1 MKLDKIK
8 LALQNILAQFSKV
21 STDKGILQYDGDE
34 LVEGI
39 DVRLFDTETETESK
53 PEDGEYYLGEE
64 DGRKL
69 VVEDGKIT
77 KIIEPDDESE
87 SVEEDKTNENMSAKQ
102 EKFNKVKELYEES
115 YEEKERKI
123 IEAIR
128 SLGFD
133 CWLIEAGEDYAVVES
148 WNEEAGDYKH
158 LRFSIS
164 WDGEGNVI
172 VGAFD
177 EVKPAFVPVEEDVPA
192 TVEEEMSAEE
202 QQEEVVEESVEE
214 QPQEEVEMSAEEPQE
229 EVEEVNVDELKLK
242 LEQFSKENE
251 ELKSKLAEL
260 EKPAQENAKE
270 EFKKVNKFVST
281 GNDKLDNLMKYCK

>member
-164 WDGEGNVI
+164 WDGEGNAVA
-172 VGAFD
+172 GDFE
-177 EVKPAFVPVEEDVPA
+177 EVKPAFVPVSEDVPA
-192 TVEEEMSAEE
+192 TVEEEEMSA
-202 QQEEVVEESVEE
+202 E
-214 QPQEEVEMSAEEPQE
+214 QPQEEEVVEDKPQE

-251 ELKSKLAEL
+251 ELKAKLAEL
-260 EKPAQENAKE
+260 QKPAQENAKE

-281 GNDKLDNLMKYCK
+281 GNDKLDNLMRYCK

>member
-8 LALQNILAQFSKV
+8 IALQNILAQFSKV
-21 STDKGILQYDGDE
+21 STDKGVLQYDGDE

-39 DVRLFDTETETESK
+39 SVRLFDTETEEEST

-64 DGRKL
+64 DGRTI
-69 VVEDGKIT
+69 VVESGKIS
-77 KIIEPDDESE
+77 KIIEPGEE
-87 SVEEDKTNENMSAKQ
+87 PEAVEETVEENMSVKQ
-102 EKFNKVKELYEES
+102 ERFNKVKELYEES

-158 LRFSIS
+158 LRFQIS
-164 WDGEGNVI
+164 WDEEGNAV
-172 VGAFD
+172 VGEFD

-192 TVEEEMSAEE
+192 QVEEEKP
-202 QQEEVVEESVEE
+202 QEEVVDENFEEESTED
-214 QPQEEVEMSAEEPQE
+214 EVADDKVDE
-229 EVEEVNVDELKLK
+229 NVDELRERIAE
-242 LEQFSKENE
+242 LEAENE
-251 ELKSKLAEL
+251 ELKAKLAEL
-260 EKPAQENAKE
+260 EKPAE
-270 EFKKVNKFVST
+270 EPANEQFKKVNKIVST
-281 GNDKLDNLMKYCK
+281 GNDKLDNLMRYCK